1 MVFVKNA
8 LFLVLLAVS
17 FAAPV
22 QAQSVVTSP
31 GPDAVSITIYRD
43 PNRDLGGDIDLDA
56 LSGFALI
63 TETRTVTVPAGDS
76 VIRFEGVSAG
86 IVPVSAIVTGL
97 PGGVVQKNRDANL
110 LSPSALVDGSYG
122 RIVRLKRT
130 NRKTGAV
137 TVEDAEII
145 AGPQKGI
152 LLRTKRGVEA
162 LGCSGLPE
170 SIDYRSVPSGLSAKP
185 TLSVTTRSPQAASVT
200 VRLSY
205 LSTGFD
211 WSAAYVARINA
222 DGKTLNL
229 FAWMTLANSNA
240 QNFVNAEIQTLAGTV
255 NRDEDGADPT
265 LEDAVEEAEPL
276 KLQCWPLDGTS
287 TANQHYRS
295 DVPIET
301 SSFGSDI
308 IVTARRRSESLQD
321 SPAAITA
328 TSENFGDLKLFRV
341 PERMTVAANAQKQ
354 VALMDK
360 RNVPFEQSY
369 VGRISSYTAM
379 EDQPAAEADAPAIRP
394 MLMIFR
400 MKNTAKGGLGLALPV
415 GTARL
420 FVERSAGDLLVGDG
434 AMRDYALNEEIEWG
448 VAVSNQVH
456 EVQGRIAG
464 KPPGH
469 GYVDLSN
476 ANPFPIVA
484 EIYVPYANDGA
495 IIKAS
500 AHLGKRKGIGYWR
513 AKVPANGRTRLT
525 YAFKPAAEAEER

>member
-1 MVFVKNA
+1 MVFVRTA
-8 LFLVLLAVS
+8 FFLLLLAVS
-17 FAAPV
+17 VAAPV
-22 QAQSVVTSP
+22 HAQSIVTSP
-31 GPDAVSITIYRD
+31 NPDAVSITIYRD
-43 PNRDLGGDIDLDA
+43 PNRDLGGDIDLEA

-63 TETRTVTVPAGDS
+63 TETRTVKVPSGEA
-76 VIRFEGVSAG
+76 VIRFEGVSGG

-152 LLRTKRGVEA
+152 VLRTKAGVEA

-170 SIDYRSVPSGLSAKP
+170 SIDYRSIPSGLSAKP
-185 TLSVTTRSPQAASVT
+185 TLSVTTRSPQAASVA

-240 QNFVNAEIQTLAGTV
+240 QNFTNAEIQTVAGTV
-255 NRDEDGADPT
+255 NRNDDGDDPT
-265 LEDAVEEAEPL
+265 LDDEVEEAEPL
-276 KLQCWPLDGTS
+276 KLQCWPMDGTS
-287 TANQHYRS
+287 TANQKYRS
-295 DVPIET
+295 DVPIAVD
-301 SSFGSDI
+301 SFGSDI
-308 IVTARRRSESLQD
+308 VVTARRRSENLQS

-341 PERMTVAANAQKQ
+341 PERMTVAANSQKQ

-360 RNVPFEQSY
+360 HNVPFEQSY

-379 EDQPAAEADAPAIRP
+379 EDLTTADAERPPTRP
-394 MLMIFR
+394 MLIMFR
-400 MKNTAKGGLGLALPV
+400 MNNTAKGGLGLALPV

-420 FVERSAGDLLVGDG
+420 FVARPAGDLLVGDG

-456 EVQGRIAG
+456 EVQGRIVG

-469 GYVDLSN
+469 GYVELSN
-476 ANPFPIVA
+476 ANPFPVVT
-484 EIYVPYANDGA
+484 EIYVPYADNGA

-525 YAFKPAAEAEER
+525 YVFKPAAEEDSR

>member
-1 MVFVKNA
+1 MVFVRTA
-8 LFLVLLAVS
+8 LFFMLLAAIV
-17 FAAPV
+17 AAPV
-22 QAQSVVTSP
+22 NAQSVVTSP
-31 GPDAVSITIYRD
+31 NADAISITIYRD
-43 PNRDLGGDIDLDA
+43 PNRALGGDIDLEA

-63 TETRTVTVPAGDS
+63 TETRTVTVPAGES

-229 FAWMTLANSNA
+229 FAWLTLANSNA

-255 NRDEDGADPT
+255 NRNDDGDDPT
-265 LEDAVEEAEPL
+265 LDDEVEEAEPL

-287 TANQHYRS
+287 TANQLHRS

-308 IVTARRRSESLQD
+308 IVTARRRSESLQS

-360 RNVPFEQSY
+360 RNVPFEQTY
-369 VGRISSYTAM
+369 VARISEYQAM
-379 EDQPAAEADAPAIRP
+379 EAPYDEAENTPRSSPI
-394 MLMIFR
+394 LMMFR

-420 FVERSAGDLLVGDG
+420 FAPSGAGYLLVGDG
-434 AMRDYALNEEIEWG
+434 AMRDYALNEDVEWG
-448 VAVSNQVH
+448 VAVSHQVL
-456 EVQGRIAG
+456 EVQGRLKG
-464 KPPGH
+464 KLPGN
-469 GYVDLSN
+469 GFVDLSN
-476 ANPFPIVA
+476 ANPFPVRV
-484 EIYVPYANDGA
+484 EVYVPYADAGQ
-495 IIKAS
+495 IVKAS
-500 AHLGKRKGIGYWR
+500 HQLGKRKGIPFWH
-513 AKVPANGRTRLT
+513 AAIPANGRARLT
-525 YAFKPAAEAEER
+525 YVFRPAAETD